1 VDAGKALRRD
11 HRIVLTHVTELEAAV
26 ESLED
31 GNRRRDRTRFQRAS
45 EWFLSHLVRELE
57 TRSEGL
63 YGRAIET
70 GGSAAEAATQ
80 LRVEHDETHGLI
92 EALRGAVEADADV
105 DDVRR
110 AARSLCAHLREHCW
124 KEEHLLLPCLPSV
137 S

>member
-1 VDAGKALRRD
+1 MDAEKALRRD
-11 HRIVLTHVTELEAAV
+11 HRIVLTHVAELESAV

-31 GNRRRDRTRFQRAS
+31 GNRRRDRARLRRAS
-45 EWFLSHLVRELE
+45 EWFLDHLVRELA
-57 TRSEGL
+57 TRSQGL

-70 GGSAAEAATQ
+70 GGPAAEAAKQ

-92 EALRGAVEADADV
+92 ETLREAVEEDVDV

-110 AARSLCAHLREHCW
+110 AARSLSAHLREHCW

-137 S
+137 P